1 MKSFDTTGLQMTAI
15 YEPQEL
21 VPESWKRFAAA
32 ILMAAVALVVFGL
45 VVVALAQLLPHP
57 GTMSHDAAL
66 NPLPLAHS
74 TRT

>member
-1 MKSFDTTGLQMTAI
+1 
-15 YEPQEL
+15 

-32 ILMAAVALVVFGL
+32 MLMAAVALVVFGL